1 MIKENNTSRQQENL
15 DGFLRIAQD
24 MDIDPLELDRFFH
37 SFYQTGGDLTDNLE
51 LLNLFLYGR
60 I

>member
-1 MIKENNTSRQQENL
+1 MSRQQETL

-60 I
+60 L

>member
-1 MIKENNTSRQQENL
+1 MSRQLENL

-24 MDIDPLELDRFFH
+24 MDIDTLELDRFFH

>member
-1 MIKENNTSRQQENL
+1 MSRQQENL
-15 DGFLRIAQD
+15 DSFLRIAQD

-37 SFYQTGGDLTDNLE
+37 SFYQTSGDLTENLE